1 MARARAVPSETA
13 QERFLATFSAAV
25 QHARRVRGHTQVAL
39 AALVGIAPN
48 TLARIERGELCPS
61 VFIAQRL
68 AAALAVPLESLTSP
82 PRVAPPLSRTKL
94 ADTKLARAKQAKL

>member
-1 MARARAVPSETA
+1 M
-13 QERFLATFSAAV
+13 
-25 QHARRVRGHTQVAL
+25 AL

-48 TLARIERGELCPS
+48 TLAARIERGELCPS

-82 PRVAPPLSRTKL
+82 PRVAPPLTRTKL
-94 ADTKLARAKQAKL
+94 ADTKLARTKLAAR